1 MNKALSRG
9 LLEKIRVVFPRIGVS
24 NVRSFFKR
32 KPQVGFILPGFIIY
46 TIFAIIPIISA
57 MYYSFFEWPGI
68 GEKTFV
74 GLDNFITLFTDSTI
88 APIFFNALVNNFK
101 YILCIWFIVT
111 PIQFLLA
118 YFLFIKIKGA
128 QYFKLMLFLPYVIS
142 STIIGF
148 FTTLIFDPN
157 IGSLNDLI
165 SNFGG
170 EKSLWLGDPNMA
182 FKILILV
189 VLWQGIGTG
198 MMIFYSD
205 MQGIPNSLIE
215 ASEMDGANE
224 WVKLTRIIFPMS
236 ISSFTTNMVMSTIW
250 ALAVFDLPFL
260 LGGVTG
266 GAGRSLDFVNIMFYR
281 YTFGTALNGK
291 SNMGFGAAISVV
303 MFLIIAVV
311 TVIMTRL
318 MKKLEKN

>member
-1 MNKALSRG
+1 MKN
-9 LLEKIRVVFPRIGVS
+9 LLKS
-24 NVRSFFKR
+24 
-32 KPQVGFILPGFIIY
+32 KPQIGFILPGFLIY
-46 TIFAIIPIISA
+46 TIFAIIPIFSA

-74 GLDNFITLFTDSTI
+74 GLDNFITLFTDETV
-88 APIFFNALVNNFK
+88 APIFYNALFNNLK
-101 YILCIWFIVT
+101 YILCIWFVIT
-111 PIQFLLA
+111 PVQFILA
-118 YFLFIKIKGA
+118 YILFIKIRGA

-157 IGSLNDLI
+157 IGSLNAVI
-165 SNFGG
+165 ESMGG
-170 EKSLWLGDPNMA
+170 TKGLWLGDPNMA

-189 VLWQGIGTG
+189 VLWQCIGTG

-224 WVKLTRIIFPMS
+224 WVKLTKIIFPMS

-266 GAGRSLDFVNIMFYR
+266 GADKSLDFVNIMFYR

-303 MFLIIAVV
+303 MFLIIAVITLV
-311 TVIMTRL
+311 LTQL
-318 MKKLEKN
+318 LKKLEKN

>member
-1 MNKALSRG
+1 MKN
-9 LLEKIRVVFPRIGVS
+9 LLKS
-24 NVRSFFKR
+24 
-32 KPQVGFILPGFIIY
+32 KPQIGFILPGFLIY
-46 TIFAIIPIISA
+46 TLFAIIPIFSA

-74 GLDNFITLFTDSTI
+74 GLDNFITLFTDETV
-88 APIFFNALVNNFK
+88 APIFYNALFNNLK
-101 YILCIWFIVT
+101 YIVCIWFIVT
-111 PIQFLLA
+111 PVQFILA
-118 YFLFIKIKGA
+118 YILFIKIRGA

-157 IGSLNDLI
+157 IGSLNAVI
-165 SNFGG
+165 ESMGG
-170 EKSLWLGDPNMA
+170 IGGLWLGDPNMA

-224 WVKLTRIIFPMS
+224 WVKLTKIIFPIS

-266 GAGRSLDFVNIMFYR
+266 GADKSLDFVNIMFYR
-281 YTFGTALNGK
+281 YIFGTALNGK

-303 MFLIIAVV
+303 MFLLIAVITLV
-311 TVIMTRL
+311 LTQL
-318 MKKLEKN
+318 LKKLEKN

>member
-1 MNKALSRG
+1 MKN
-9 LLEKIRVVFPRIGVS
+9 LLKS
-24 NVRSFFKR
+24 
-32 KPQVGFILPGFIIY
+32 KPQIGFILPGFLIY
-46 TIFAIIPIISA
+46 TIFAIIPIFSA

-74 GLDNFITLFTDSTI
+74 GLDNFITLFTDETV
-88 APIFFNALVNNFK
+88 APIFYNALFNNLK
-101 YILCIWFIVT
+101 YILCIWFVIT
-111 PIQFLLA
+111 PVQFILA
-118 YFLFIKIKGA
+118 YILFIKIRGA

-157 IGSLNDLI
+157 IGSLNAVI
-165 SNFGG
+165 ESMGG
-170 EKSLWLGDPNMA
+170 TRGLWLRDPNMA

-224 WVKLTRIIFPMS
+224 WVKLTKIIFPMS

-266 GAGRSLDFVNIMFYR
+266 GADKSLDFVNIMFYR

-303 MFLIIAVV
+303 MFLIIAVITLV
-311 TVIMTRL
+311 LTQL
-318 MKKLEKN
+318 LKKLEKN

>member
-1 MNKALSRG
+1 MKN
-9 LLEKIRVVFPRIGVS
+9 LLKS
-24 NVRSFFKR
+24 
-32 KPQVGFILPGFIIY
+32 KPQIGFILPGFLIY
-46 TIFAIIPIISA
+46 TIFAIIPIFSA

-74 GLDNFITLFTDSTI
+74 GLDNFITLFTDETV
-88 APIFFNALVNNFK
+88 APIFYNALFNNLK
-101 YILCIWFIVT
+101 YILCIWFIIT
-111 PIQFLLA
+111 PVQFILA
-118 YFLFIKIKGA
+118 YILFIKIRGA

-157 IGSLNDLI
+157 IGSLNAVI
-165 SNFGG
+165 ESMGG
-170 EKSLWLGDPNMA
+170 TRGLWLGDPNMA

-224 WVKLTRIIFPMS
+224 WVKLTKIIFPMS

-266 GAGRSLDFVNIMFYR
+266 GADKSLDFVNIMFYR

-303 MFLIIAVV
+303 MFLVIAVITLV
-311 TVIMTRL
+311 LTQL
-318 MKKLEKN
+318 LKKLEKN

>member
-1 MNKALSRG
+1 MKN
-9 LLEKIRVVFPRIGVS
+9 LLKS
-24 NVRSFFKR
+24 
-32 KPQVGFILPGFIIY
+32 KPQIGFILPGFLIY
-46 TIFAIIPIISA
+46 TIFAIIPIFSA

-74 GLDNFITLFTDSTI
+74 GLDNFITLFTDETV
-88 APIFFNALVNNFK
+88 APIFYNALFNNLK
-101 YILCIWFIVT
+101 YILCIWFIIT
-111 PIQFLLA
+111 PVQFILA
-118 YFLFIKIKGA
+118 YILFIKIRGA

-157 IGSLNDLI
+157 IGSLNAVI
-165 SNFGG
+165 ESMGG
-170 EKSLWLGDPNMA
+170 TGGLWLGDPNMA

-224 WVKLTRIIFPMS
+224 WVKLTKIIFPMS

-266 GAGRSLDFVNIMFYR
+266 GADKSLDFVNIMFYR

-303 MFLIIAVV
+303 MFLVIAVITLV
-311 TVIMTRL
+311 LTQL
-318 MKKLEKN
+318 LKKLEKN

>member
-1 MNKALSRG
+1 MKN
-9 LLEKIRVVFPRIGVS
+9 LLKS
-24 NVRSFFKR
+24 
-32 KPQVGFILPGFIIY
+32 KPQIGFILPGFLIY
-46 TIFAIIPIISA
+46 TIFAIIPIFSA

-74 GLDNFITLFTDSTI
+74 GLDNFITLFTDETV
-88 APIFFNALVNNFK
+88 APIFYNALFNNLK
-101 YILCIWFIVT
+101 YILCIWFVIT
-111 PIQFLLA
+111 PVQFILA
-118 YFLFIKIKGA
+118 YILFIKIRGA

-157 IGSLNDLI
+157 IGSLNAVI
-165 SNFGG
+165 ESMGG
-170 EKSLWLGDPNMA
+170 TRGLWLGDPNMA

-224 WVKLTRIIFPMS
+224 WVKLTKIIFPMS

-266 GAGRSLDFVNIMFYR
+266 GADKSLDFVNIMFYR

-303 MFLIIAVV
+303 MFLIIAVITLV
-311 TVIMTRL
+311 LTQL
-318 MKKLEKN
+318 LKKLEKN

>member
-1 MNKALSRG
+1 MKN
-9 LLEKIRVVFPRIGVS
+9 LLKS
-24 NVRSFFKR
+24 
-32 KPQVGFILPGFIIY
+32 KPQIGFILPGFLIY
-46 TIFAIIPIISA
+46 TIFAIIPIFSA

-74 GLDNFITLFTDSTI
+74 GLDNFITLFTDETV
-88 APIFFNALVNNFK
+88 APIFYNALFNNLK
-101 YILCIWFIVT
+101 YILCIWFVIT
-111 PIQFLLA
+111 PVQFILA
-118 YFLFIKIKGA
+118 YILFIKIRGA

-157 IGSLNDLI
+157 IGSLNAVI
-165 SNFGG
+165 ESMGG
-170 EKSLWLGDPNMA
+170 TRGLWLGDPNMA

-224 WVKLTRIIFPMS
+224 WVKLTKIIFPMS

-250 ALAVFDLPFL
+250 AFAVFDLPFL

-266 GAGRSLDFVNIMFYR
+266 GADKSLDFVNIMFYR

-303 MFLIIAVV
+303 MFLIIAVITLV
-311 TVIMTRL
+311 LTQL
-318 MKKLEKN
+318 LKKLEKN

>member
-1 MNKALSRG
+1 MKN
-9 LLEKIRVVFPRIGVS
+9 LLKS
-24 NVRSFFKR
+24 
-32 KPQVGFILPGFIIY
+32 KPQIGFILPGFLIY
-46 TIFAIIPIISA
+46 TIFAIIPIFSA

-74 GLDNFITLFTDSTI
+74 GLDNFITLFTDETV
-88 APIFFNALVNNFK
+88 APIFYNALFNNLK
-101 YILCIWFIVT
+101 YILCIWFVIT
-111 PIQFLLA
+111 PVQFILA
-118 YFLFIKIKGA
+118 YILFIKIRGA

-157 IGSLNDLI
+157 IGSLNAVI
-165 SNFGG
+165 ESMGG
-170 EKSLWLGDPNMA
+170 TRGLWLGDPNMA

-224 WVKLTRIIFPMS
+224 WVKLTKIIFPMS

-266 GAGRSLDFVNIMFYR
+266 GTDKSLDFVNIMFYR

-303 MFLIIAVV
+303 MFLIIAVITLV
-311 TVIMTRL
+311 LTQL
-318 MKKLEKN
+318 LKKLEKN

>member
-1 MNKALSRG
+1 MKN
-9 LLEKIRVVFPRIGVS
+9 LLKT
-24 NVRSFFKR
+24 
-32 KPQVGFILPGFIIY
+32 KPQIGFILPGFLIY
-46 TIFAIIPIISA
+46 TIFAIIPIFSA

-74 GLDNFITLFTDSTI
+74 GLDNFITLFTDDTV
-88 APIFFNALVNNFK
+88 APIFYNALFNNLK
-101 YILCIWFIVT
+101 YILCIWFVIT
-111 PIQFLLA
+111 PVQFILA
-118 YFLFIKIKGA
+118 YILFIKIRGA

-157 IGSLNDLI
+157 IGSLNAVI
-165 SNFGG
+165 ESMGG
-170 EKSLWLGDPNMA
+170 TRGLWLGDPNMA

-224 WVKLTRIIFPMS
+224 WVKLTKIIFPMS

-266 GAGRSLDFVNIMFYR
+266 GADKSLDFVNIMFYR

-303 MFLIIAVV
+303 MFLIIAVI
-311 TVIMTRL
+311 TLTL
-318 MKKLEKN
+318 TQLLKKLEKN

>member
-1 MNKALSRG
+1 MKN
-9 LLEKIRVVFPRIGVS
+9 LLKS
-24 NVRSFFKR
+24 
-32 KPQVGFILPGFIIY
+32 KPQIGFILPGFLIY
-46 TIFAIIPIISA
+46 TIFAIIPIFSA

-74 GLDNFITLFTDSTI
+74 GLDNFITLFTDETV
-88 APIFFNALVNNFK
+88 APIFYNALFNNLK
-101 YILCIWFIVT
+101 YILCIWFVIT
-111 PIQFLLA
+111 PVQFILA
-118 YFLFIKIKGA
+118 YILFIKIRGA

-157 IGSLNDLI
+157 IGSLNAVI
-165 SNFGG
+165 ESMGG
-170 EKSLWLGDPNMA
+170 SRGLWLGDPNMA

-224 WVKLTRIIFPMS
+224 WVKLTKIIFPMS

-266 GAGRSLDFVNIMFYR
+266 GADKSLDFVNIMFYR

-303 MFLIIAVV
+303 MFLIIAVITLV
-311 TVIMTRL
+311 LTQL
-318 MKKLEKN
+318 LKKLEKN

>member
-1 MNKALSRG
+1 MKN
-9 LLEKIRVVFPRIGVS
+9 LLKS
-24 NVRSFFKR
+24 
-32 KPQVGFILPGFIIY
+32 KPQIGFILPGFLIY
-46 TIFAIIPIISA
+46 TIFAIIPIFSA

-74 GLDNFITLFTDSTI
+74 GLDNFITLFTDETV
-88 APIFFNALVNNFK
+88 APIFYNALFNNLK
-101 YILCIWFIVT
+101 YILCIWFVIT
-111 PIQFLLA
+111 PVQFILA
-118 YFLFIKIKGA
+118 YILFIKIRGA

-157 IGSLNDLI
+157 IGSLNTVI
-165 SNFGG
+165 ESMGG
-170 EKSLWLGDPNMA
+170 TRGLWLGDPNMA

-224 WVKLTRIIFPMS
+224 WVKLTKIIFPMS

-266 GAGRSLDFVNIMFYR
+266 GADKSLDFVNIMFYR

-303 MFLIIAVV
+303 MFLIIAVITLV
-311 TVIMTRL
+311 LTQL
-318 MKKLEKN
+318 LKKLEKN

>member
-1 MNKALSRG
+1 MKN
-9 LLEKIRVVFPRIGVS
+9 LLKS
-24 NVRSFFKR
+24 
-32 KPQVGFILPGFIIY
+32 KPQIGFILPGFLIY
-46 TIFAIIPIISA
+46 TIFAIIPIFSA

-74 GLDNFITLFTDSTI
+74 GLDNFITLFTDETV
-88 APIFFNALVNNFK
+88 APIFYNALFNNLK
-101 YILCIWFIVT
+101 YILCIWFVIT
-111 PIQFLLA
+111 PVQFILA
-118 YFLFIKIKGA
+118 YILFIKIRGA

-157 IGSLNDLI
+157 IGSLNAVI
-165 SNFGG
+165 ESMGG
-170 EKSLWLGDPNMA
+170 TRGLWLGDPNMA

-224 WVKLTRIIFPMS
+224 WVKLTKIIFPMS
-236 ISSFTTNMVMSTIW
+236 ISSFTTNMVMSTIR

-266 GAGRSLDFVNIMFYR
+266 GADKSLDFVNIMFYR

-303 MFLIIAVV
+303 MFLIIAVITLV
-311 TVIMTRL
+311 LTQL
-318 MKKLEKN
+318 LKKLEKN

>member
-1 MNKALSRG
+1 MKN
-9 LLEKIRVVFPRIGVS
+9 LLKS
-24 NVRSFFKR
+24 
-32 KPQVGFILPGFIIY
+32 KPQIGFILPGFLIY
-46 TIFAIIPIISA
+46 TIFAIIPIFSA

-74 GLDNFITLFTDSTI
+74 GLDNFITLFTDETV
-88 APIFFNALVNNFK
+88 APIFYNALFNNLK
-101 YILCIWFIVT
+101 YILCIWFVIT
-111 PIQFLLA
+111 PVQFILA
-118 YFLFIKIKGA
+118 YILFIKIRGA

-157 IGSLNDLI
+157 IGSLNAVI
-165 SNFGG
+165 ESMGG
-170 EKSLWLGDPNMA
+170 TRGLWLGDPNMA

-224 WVKLTRIIFPMS
+224 WVKLTKIIFPMS

-266 GAGRSLDFVNIMFYR
+266 GAD
-281 YTFGTALNGK
+281 K
-291 SNMGFGAAISVV
+291 
-303 MFLIIAVV
+303 
-311 TVIMTRL
+311 
-318 MKKLEKN
+318 

>member
-1 MNKALSRG
+1 MKN
-9 LLEKIRVVFPRIGVS
+9 LLKS
-24 NVRSFFKR
+24 
-32 KPQVGFILPGFIIY
+32 KPQIGFILPGFLIY
-46 TIFAIIPIISA
+46 TLFAIIPIFSA

-74 GLDNFITLFTDSTI
+74 GLDNFITLFTDETV
-88 APIFFNALVNNFK
+88 APIFYNALFNNLK
-101 YILCIWFIVT
+101 YILCIWFVIT
-111 PIQFLLA
+111 PVQFILA
-118 YFLFIKIKGA
+118 YILFIKIRGA

-157 IGSLNDLI
+157 IGSLNAVI
-165 SNFGG
+165 ESMGG
-170 EKSLWLGDPNMA
+170 TRGLWLGDPNMA

-224 WVKLTRIIFPMS
+224 WVKLTKIIFPMS

-266 GAGRSLDFVNIMFYR
+266 GADKSLDFVNIMFYR

-303 MFLIIAVV
+303 MFLIIAVITLV
-311 TVIMTRL
+311 LTQL
-318 MKKLEKN
+318 LKKLEKN

>member
-1 MNKALSRG
+1 MKN
-9 LLEKIRVVFPRIGVS
+9 LLKS
-24 NVRSFFKR
+24 
-32 KPQVGFILPGFIIY
+32 KPQIGFILPGFLIY
-46 TIFAIIPIISA
+46 TIFAIIPIFSA

-74 GLDNFITLFTDSTI
+74 GLDNFITLFTDETV
-88 APIFFNALVNNFK
+88 APIFYNALFNNLK
-101 YILCIWFIVT
+101 YILCIWFVIT
-111 PIQFLLA
+111 PVQFILA
-118 YFLFIKIKGA
+118 YILFIKIRGA

-157 IGSLNDLI
+157 IGSLNAVI
-165 SNFGG
+165 ESMGG
-170 EKSLWLGDPNMA
+170 TGGLWLGDPNMA

-224 WVKLTRIIFPMS
+224 WVKLTKIIFPMS

-266 GAGRSLDFVNIMFYR
+266 GADKSLDFVNIMFYR

-303 MFLIIAVV
+303 MFLVIAVITLV
-311 TVIMTRL
+311 LTQL
-318 MKKLEKN
+318 LKKLEKN

>member
-1 MNKALSRG
+1 MKN
-9 LLEKIRVVFPRIGVS
+9 LLKS
-24 NVRSFFKR
+24 
-32 KPQVGFILPGFIIY
+32 KPQIGFILPGFLIY
-46 TIFAIIPIISA
+46 TLFAIIPIFSA

-74 GLDNFITLFTDSTI
+74 GLDNFITLFTDETV
-88 APIFFNALVNNFK
+88 APIFYNALFNNLK
-101 YILCIWFIVT
+101 YIVCIWFIVT
-111 PIQFLLA
+111 PVQFILA
-118 YFLFIKIKGA
+118 YILFIKIRGA

-157 IGSLNDLI
+157 IGSLNAVI
-165 SNFGG
+165 ESMGG
-170 EKSLWLGDPNMA
+170 IGGLWLGDPNMA

-224 WVKLTRIIFPMS
+224 WVKLTKIIFPMS

-266 GAGRSLDFVNIMFYR
+266 GADKSLDFVNIMFYR

-303 MFLIIAVV
+303 MFLIIAVITLV
-311 TVIMTRL
+311 LTQL
-318 MKKLEKN
+318 LKKLEKN

>member
-1 MNKALSRG
+1 MKN
-9 LLEKIRVVFPRIGVS
+9 LLKS
-24 NVRSFFKR
+24 
-32 KPQVGFILPGFIIY
+32 KPQIGFILPGFLIY
-46 TIFAIIPIISA
+46 TIFAIIPIFSA

-68 GEKTFV
+68 GDKTFV
-74 GLDNFITLFTDSTI
+74 GLDNFITLFTDETV
-88 APIFFNALVNNFK
+88 APIFYNALFNNLK
-101 YILCIWFIVT
+101 YILCIWFIIT
-111 PIQFLLA
+111 PVQFILA
-118 YFLFIKIKGA
+118 YILFIKIRGA

-157 IGSLNDLI
+157 IGSLNAVI
-165 SNFGG
+165 ESMGG
-170 EKSLWLGDPNMA
+170 TGGLWLGDPNMA

-224 WVKLTRIIFPMS
+224 WVKLTKIIFPMS

-266 GAGRSLDFVNIMFYR
+266 GADKSLDFVNIMFYR

-303 MFLIIAVV
+303 MFLVIAVITLV
-311 TVIMTRL
+311 LTQL
-318 MKKLEKN
+318 LKKLEKN

>member
-1 MNKALSRG
+1 MKN
-9 LLEKIRVVFPRIGVS
+9 LLKS
-24 NVRSFFKR
+24 
-32 KPQVGFILPGFIIY
+32 KPQIGFILPGFLIY
-46 TIFAIIPIISA
+46 TIFAIIPIFSA

-74 GLDNFITLFTDSTI
+74 GLDNFITLFTDETV
-88 APIFFNALVNNFK
+88 APIFYNALFNNLK
-101 YILCIWFIVT
+101 YILCIWFIIT
-111 PIQFLLA
+111 PVQFILA
-118 YFLFIKIKGA
+118 YILFIKIRGA
-128 QYFKLMLFLPYVIS
+128 QFFKLMLFLPYVIS

-157 IGSLNDLI
+157 IGSLNAVI
-165 SNFGG
+165 ESMGG
-170 EKSLWLGDPNMA
+170 TRGLWLGDPNMA

-224 WVKLTRIIFPMS
+224 WVKLTKIIFPMS

-266 GAGRSLDFVNIMFYR
+266 GADKSLDFVNIMFYR

-303 MFLIIAVV
+303 MFLVIAVITLV
-311 TVIMTRL
+311 LTQL
-318 MKKLEKN
+318 LKKLEKN

>member
-1 MNKALSRG
+1 MKN
-9 LLEKIRVVFPRIGVS
+9 LLKS
-24 NVRSFFKR
+24 
-32 KPQVGFILPGFIIY
+32 KPQIGFILPGFLIY
-46 TIFAIIPIISA
+46 TIFAIIPIFSA

-74 GLDNFITLFTDSTI
+74 GLDNFITLFTDETV
-88 APIFFNALVNNFK
+88 APIFYNALFNNLK
-101 YILCIWFIVT
+101 YILCIWFVIT
-111 PIQFLLA
+111 PVQFILA
-118 YFLFIKIKGA
+118 YILFIKIRGA

-157 IGSLNDLI
+157 IGSLNAVI
-165 SNFGG
+165 ESMGG
-170 EKSLWLGDPNMA
+170 TRGLWLGDPNMA

-215 ASEMDGANE
+215 ASEMDGDNE
-224 WVKLTRIIFPMS
+224 WVKLTKIIFPMS

-266 GAGRSLDFVNIMFYR
+266 GADKSLDFVNIMFYR

-303 MFLIIAVV
+303 MFLIIAVITLV
-311 TVIMTRL
+311 LTQL
-318 MKKLEKN
+318 LKKLEKN

>member
-1 MNKALSRG
+1 MKN
-9 LLEKIRVVFPRIGVS
+9 LLKS
-24 NVRSFFKR
+24 
-32 KPQVGFILPGFIIY
+32 KPQIGFILPGFLIY
-46 TIFAIIPIISA
+46 TLFAIIPIFSA

-74 GLDNFITLFTDSTI
+74 GLDNFITLFTDETV
-88 APIFFNALVNNFK
+88 APIFYNALFNNLK
-101 YILCIWFIVT
+101 YILCIWFIIT
-111 PIQFLLA
+111 PVQFILA
-118 YFLFIKIKGA
+118 YILFIKIRGA

-157 IGSLNDLI
+157 IGSLNAVI
-165 SNFGG
+165 ESMGG
-170 EKSLWLGDPNMA
+170 TGGLWLGDPNLA

-224 WVKLTRIIFPMS
+224 WVKLTKIIFPMS

-266 GAGRSLDFVNIMFYR
+266 GADKSLDFVNIMFYR

-303 MFLIIAVV
+303 MFLVIAVITLV
-311 TVIMTRL
+311 LTQL
-318 MKKLEKN
+318 LKKLEKN

>member
-1 MNKALSRG
+1 MKN
-9 LLEKIRVVFPRIGVS
+9 LLKS
-24 NVRSFFKR
+24 
-32 KPQVGFILPGFIIY
+32 KPQIGFILPGFLIY
-46 TIFAIIPIISA
+46 TIFAIIPIFSA

-74 GLDNFITLFTDSTI
+74 GLDNFITLFTDETV
-88 APIFFNALVNNFK
+88 APIFYNALFNNLK
-101 YILCIWFIVT
+101 YILCIWFIIT
-111 PIQFLLA
+111 PVQFILA
-118 YFLFIKIKGA
+118 YILFIKIRGA

-157 IGSLNDLI
+157 IGSLNAVI
-165 SNFGG
+165 ESMGG
-170 EKSLWLGDPNMA
+170 TGGLWLGDPNLA

-224 WVKLTRIIFPMS
+224 WVKLTKIIFPMS

-266 GAGRSLDFVNIMFYR
+266 GADKSLDFVNIMFYR

-303 MFLIIAVV
+303 MFLVIAVITLV
-311 TVIMTRL
+311 LTQL
-318 MKKLEKN
+318 LKKLEKN

>member
-1 MNKALSRG
+1 MKN
-9 LLEKIRVVFPRIGVS
+9 LLKS
-24 NVRSFFKR
+24 
-32 KPQVGFILPGFIIY
+32 KPQIGFILPGFLIY
-46 TIFAIIPIISA
+46 TIFAIIPIFSA

-74 GLDNFITLFTDSTI
+74 GLDNFITLFTDETV
-88 APIFFNALVNNFK
+88 APIFYNALFNNLK
-101 YILCIWFIVT
+101 YILCIWFVIT
-111 PIQFLLA
+111 PVQFILA
-118 YFLFIKIKGA
+118 YILFIKIRGA

-148 FTTLIFDPN
+148 FTTLILDPN
-157 IGSLNDLI
+157 IGSLNAVI
-165 SNFGG
+165 ESMGG
-170 EKSLWLGDPNMA
+170 TRGLWLGDPNMA

-224 WVKLTRIIFPMS
+224 WVKLTKIIFPMS

-266 GAGRSLDFVNIMFYR
+266 GADKSLDFVNIMFYR

-303 MFLIIAVV
+303 MFLIIAVITLV
-311 TVIMTRL
+311 LTQL
-318 MKKLEKN
+318 LKKLEKN

>member
-1 MNKALSRG
+1 MKNFLKS
-9 LLEKIRVVFPRIGVS
+9 
-24 NVRSFFKR
+24 
-32 KPQVGFILPGFIIY
+32 KPQIGFILPGFLIY
-46 TIFAIIPIISA
+46 TIFAIIPIFSA

-74 GLDNFITLFTDSTI
+74 GLDNFITLFTDETV
-88 APIFFNALVNNFK
+88 APIFYNALFNNLK
-101 YILCIWFIVT
+101 YILCIWFIIT
-111 PIQFLLA
+111 PVQFILA
-118 YFLFIKIKGA
+118 YILFIKIRGA

-157 IGSLNDLI
+157 IGSLNAVI
-165 SNFGG
+165 ESMGG
-170 EKSLWLGDPNMA
+170 TRGLWLGDPNMA

-224 WVKLTRIIFPMS
+224 WVKLTKIIFPMS

-266 GAGRSLDFVNIMFYR
+266 GADKSLDFVNIMFYR

-303 MFLIIAVV
+303 MFLVIAVITLV
-311 TVIMTRL
+311 LTQL
-318 MKKLEKN
+318 LKKLEKN

>member
-1 MNKALSRG
+1 MKN
-9 LLEKIRVVFPRIGVS
+9 LLKS
-24 NVRSFFKR
+24 
-32 KPQVGFILPGFIIY
+32 KPQIGFILPGFLIY
-46 TIFAIIPIISA
+46 TIFAIIPIFSA

-74 GLDNFITLFTDSTI
+74 GLDNFITLFTDETV
-88 APIFFNALVNNFK
+88 APIFYNALFNNLK
-101 YILCIWFIVT
+101 YILCIWFVIT
-111 PIQFLLA
+111 PVQFILA
-118 YFLFIKIKGA
+118 YILFIKIRGA

-157 IGSLNDLI
+157 IGSLNAVI
-165 SNFGG
+165 ESMGG
-170 EKSLWLGDPNMA
+170 TGGLWLGDPNLA

-224 WVKLTRIIFPMS
+224 WVKLTKIIFPMS

-266 GAGRSLDFVNIMFYR
+266 GADKSLDFVNIMFYR

-303 MFLIIAVV
+303 MFLIIAVITLV
-311 TVIMTRL
+311 LTQL
-318 MKKLEKN
+318 LKKLEKN

>member
-1 MNKALSRG
+1 MKN
-9 LLEKIRVVFPRIGVS
+9 LLKS
-24 NVRSFFKR
+24 
-32 KPQVGFILPGFIIY
+32 KPQIGFILPGFLIY
-46 TIFAIIPIISA
+46 TIFAIIPIFSA

-74 GLDNFITLFTDSTI
+74 GLDNFITLFTDETV
-88 APIFFNALVNNFK
+88 APIFYNALFNNLK
-101 YILCIWFIVT
+101 YILCIWFVIT
-111 PIQFLLA
+111 PVQFILA
-118 YFLFIKIKGA
+118 YILFIKIRGA

-157 IGSLNDLI
+157 IGSLNAVI
-165 SNFGG
+165 ESMGG
-170 EKSLWLGDPNMA
+170 TKGLWLGDPNMA

-224 WVKLTRIIFPMS
+224 WVKLTKIIFPMS

-266 GAGRSLDFVNIMFYR
+266 GADKSLDFVNIMFYR

-303 MFLIIAVV
+303 MFLIIAVITLV
-311 TVIMTRL
+311 LTQL
-318 MKKLEKN
+318 LKKLEKN

>member
-1 MNKALSRG
+1 MKN
-9 LLEKIRVVFPRIGVS
+9 LLKS
-24 NVRSFFKR
+24 
-32 KPQVGFILPGFIIY
+32 KPQIGFILPGFLIY
-46 TIFAIIPIISA
+46 TIFAIIPIFSA

-74 GLDNFITLFTDSTI
+74 GLDNFITLFTDETV
-88 APIFFNALVNNFK
+88 APIFYNALFNNLK
-101 YILCIWFIVT
+101 YILCIWFVIT
-111 PIQFLLA
+111 PVQFILA
-118 YFLFIKIKGA
+118 YILFIKIRGA

-157 IGSLNDLI
+157 IGSLNAVI
-165 SNFGG
+165 ESMGG
-170 EKSLWLGDPNMA
+170 TRGLWLGDPNMA

-224 WVKLTRIIFPMS
+224 WVKLTKIIVPMS

-266 GAGRSLDFVNIMFYR
+266 GADKSLDFVNIMFYR

-303 MFLIIAVV
+303 MFLIIAVITLV
-311 TVIMTRL
+311 LTQL
-318 MKKLEKN
+318 LKKLEKN

>member
-1 MNKALSRG
+1 MKN
-9 LLEKIRVVFPRIGVS
+9 LLKS
-24 NVRSFFKR
+24 
-32 KPQVGFILPGFIIY
+32 KPQIGFIRPGFLIY
-46 TIFAIIPIISA
+46 TIFAIIPIFSA

-74 GLDNFITLFTDSTI
+74 GLDNFITLFTDETV
-88 APIFFNALVNNFK
+88 APIFYNALFNNLK
-101 YILCIWFIVT
+101 YILCIWFVIT
-111 PIQFLLA
+111 PVQFILA
-118 YFLFIKIKGA
+118 YILFIKIRGA

-157 IGSLNDLI
+157 IGSLNAVI
-165 SNFGG
+165 ESMGG
-170 EKSLWLGDPNMA
+170 TRGLWLGDPNMA

-224 WVKLTRIIFPMS
+224 WVKLTKIIFPMS

-266 GAGRSLDFVNIMFYR
+266 GADKSLDFVNIMFYR

-303 MFLIIAVV
+303 MFLIIAVITLV
-311 TVIMTRL
+311 LTQL
-318 MKKLEKN
+318 LKKLEKN

>member
-1 MNKALSRG
+1 MKN
-9 LLEKIRVVFPRIGVS
+9 LLKS
-24 NVRSFFKR
+24 
-32 KPQVGFILPGFIIY
+32 KPQIGFILPGFLIY
-46 TIFAIIPIISA
+46 TIFAIIPIFSA

-74 GLDNFITLFTDSTI
+74 GLDNFITLFTDETV
-88 APIFFNALVNNFK
+88 APIFYNALFNNLK
-101 YILCIWFIVT
+101 YILCIWFVIT
-111 PIQFLLA
+111 PVQFILA
-118 YFLFIKIKGA
+118 YILFIKIRGA
-128 QYFKLMLFLPYVIS
+128 QYFKLMFFLPYVIS

-157 IGSLNDLI
+157 IGSLNAVI
-165 SNFGG
+165 ESMGG
-170 EKSLWLGDPNMA
+170 TRGLWLGDPNMA

-224 WVKLTRIIFPMS
+224 WVKLTKIIFPMS

-266 GAGRSLDFVNIMFYR
+266 GADKSLDFVNIMFYR

-303 MFLIIAVV
+303 MFLIIAVITLV
-311 TVIMTRL
+311 LTQL
-318 MKKLEKN
+318 LKKLEKN